1 MHIIYVINQHH
12 CDKIK
17 DYPHVDHQIKKYFY
31 SQYIKSCLWLV
42 FYFFCDKEQKLF
54 TLPCLDPIHIMICN
68 VHFNRNNTSLEIDCK
83 GHN

>member
-31 SQYIKSCLWLV
+31 FQYIKTCLWLV
-42 FYFFCDKEQKLF
+42 LVFFCDKEQKLF
-54 TLPCLDPIHIMICN
+54 TLPCLDPYILWYAMCVLI
-68 VHFNRNNTSLEIDCK
+68 EIIQV
-83 GHN
+83 